1 MKKLFIIII
10 IILGAYI
17 FKIPKYNELNNLA
30 IIESI
35 AVEYDGTNYTL
46 YLKEI
51 IPTKNDQGIK
61 YNYKYY
67 QAKDKTI
74 ESSYKK
80 IKTKTKKK
88 LYLKRCKFLITNIH
102 NSENIIKILSIRPE
116 IIYHEPNNIYEKLK
130 KN

>member
-67 QAKDKTI
+67 QEKDKTI

-80 IKTKTKKK
+80 IKEKTKKK

-102 NSENIIKILSIRPE
+102 NSENIIKILSISPE

-130 KN
+130 KI

>member
-61 YNYKYY
+61 YDYKYY
-67 QAKDKTI
+67 QEKDKTI

-80 IKTKTKKK
+80 IKEKTKKK

-102 NSENIIKILSIRPE
+102 NSENIIKILSISPE

-130 KN
+130 KI

>member
-10 IILGAYI
+10 IMLGAYI

-61 YNYKYY
+61 YDYKYY
-67 QAKDKTI
+67 QEKDKTI

-80 IKTKTKKK
+80 IKEKTKKK

-102 NSENIIKILSIRPE
+102 NSENIIRILSISPE
-116 IIYHEPNNIYEKLK
+116 IIYHKPNNIYEKLK
-130 KN
+130 KI

>member
-1 MKKLFIIII
+1 MKKIFIIII
-10 IILGAYI
+10 IIFGAYI
-17 FKIPKYNELNNLA
+17 FKIPKYCELNDLA
-30 IIESI
+30 IIESV

-67 QAKDKTI
+67 QEKDKTI

-80 IKTKTKKK
+80 IKVKTKKK

-102 NSENIIKILSIRPE
+102 NSENITEILSITPE
-116 IIYHEPNNIYEKLK
+116 IIYHEPNNIFEKLK
-130 KN
+130 KI

>member
-61 YNYKYY
+61 YDYKYY
-67 QAKDKTI
+67 QEKDKTI

-80 IKTKTKKK
+80 IKEKTKKK

-102 NSENIIKILSIRPE
+102 NSENIIRILSISPE
-116 IIYHEPNNIYEKLK
+116 IIYHEPNNIYKKLK
-130 KN
+130 KI

>member
-67 QAKDKTI
+67 QEKDKTI

-80 IKTKTKKK
+80 IKEKTKKK

-102 NSENIIKILSIRPE
+102 NSENIIRILSISPE

-130 KN
+130 KI

>member
-61 YNYKYY
+61 YDYKYY
-67 QAKDKTI
+67 QEKDKTI

-80 IKTKTKKK
+80 IKEKTKKK

-102 NSENIIKILSIRPE
+102 NSENIIKILSISTE

-130 KN
+130 KI

>member
-51 IPTKNDQGIK
+51 IPIKNDQGIK

-67 QAKDKTI
+67 QEKDKTI

-80 IKTKTKKK
+80 IKEKTKKK

-102 NSENIIKILSIRPE
+102 NSENIIRILSISPE

-130 KN
+130 KI

>member
-61 YNYKYY
+61 YDYKYY
-67 QAKDKTI
+67 QEKDKTI

-80 IKTKTKKK
+80 IKEKTKKK

-102 NSENIIKILSIRPE
+102 NSENIIRILSISPE

-130 KN
+130 KI